1 MADCHPFMTGPRCF
15 GSPKPNTPW
24 QMVVRVS
31 EADYQQLLPLSD
43 RHDYDKHDKL
53 TWIHTISIGKLRLI
67 CCLNDAD
74 YNRWRQFTDRLSS
87 MAPVSKAQARFV
99 AEKIFV

>member
-31 EADYQQLLPLSD
+31 EADYQQLLPLSGD
-43 RHDYDKHDKL
+43 FKYNPNDVL
-53 TWIHTISIGKLRLI
+53 SWVHTIVIAKLQLI
-67 CCLNDAD
+67 CCLNDDD
-74 YNRWRQFTDRLSS
+74 YQRWQRLTEQLAQE
-87 MAPVSKAQARFV
+87 APVTRKRAYQV
-99 AEKIFV
+99 AEKIFI